1 MMSGSGLG
9 GISMEKKLLM
19 QNKGTSRWGILI
31 LLALLACGS
40 MLTFAYA
47 QSRVG
52 SAFNL
57 NSPASFPVDI

>member
-1 MMSGSGLG
+1 
-9 GISMEKKLLM
+9 MEKKLLV
-19 QNKGTSRWGILI
+19 QNKGTFRWGILI

-40 MLTFAYA
+40 MLTFSYA